1 MQALRIGDRA
11 AKARVAALVVVG
23 VVATVLVSAG
33 SSRAAA
39 PSVFASASG
48 TCTPATGSSNF
59 MTTPITGAHPD
70 VLMRVTTQA
79 GPGSVIGSETDTGE
93 PLLIFGGADTAWT
106 EYDASLSNGD
116 LATGELGCSSA
127 PSDVAYTVDFL
138 DPPLTPTLFAGSSTY
153 SPDFG
158 DTPMQAGNGLAFVAP
173 ATAHYV
179 ADLSL
184 TQGAMTVDDRKRSQI
199 FASSGRFDLGILA
212 GGIQRV
218 HLTPQDG
225 PQAKWTLSI
234 SALPVALSNLAFD
247 RQYERPTQITTAN
260 YALDGDVTLTATIL
274 NSAQQAVR
282 SLAANISVSAGSH
295 SLTWDGLDGS
305 GSPVADGS
313 YTLAISY
320 TDAAGNSGGGQASIV
335 VDGTPP
341 SASVVSP
348 SSLPRT
354 HGLVIQVADNLSGL
368 KSASLSVDGAKV
380 QTLGPGQAQF
390 TYIPSGSWRYGAH
403 SFSVS
408 ATDNAGNV
416 ASNGGR
422 FTVPAPPARV
432 YTPNC
437 VGKPRFKPRS
447 IILACADD
455 GLLVT
460 KIHWT
465 RWTRQIATG
474 VGVYNWN
481 DCKPSCV
488 AGHFHARAGARLKLY
503 SVARCRSKGF
513 LEFTHLRLT
522 PPRSLRARPSTWSL
536 SCRRR

>member
-1 MQALRIGDRA
+1 MQALRVGDRA
-11 AKARVAALVVVG
+11 VKARVAAIVVVG
-23 VVATVLVSAG
+23 VLASTLALAG
-33 SSRAAA
+33 SSQAAA

-48 TCTPATGSSNF
+48 TCLAGSNDVF
-59 MTTPITGAHPD
+59 TTARINGNHTSPLVRLSA
-70 VLMRVTTQA
+70 QA
-79 GPGSVIGSETDTGE
+79 GPGFFDFFNGFYDQVTS
-93 PLLIFGGADTAWT
+93 FGGPDTLWTYYQGSLSDGDTA
-106 EYDASLSNGD
+106 S
-116 LATGELGCSSA
+116 GEVDCPSA
-127 PSDVAYTVDFL
+127 ASDVAYTVDFL
-138 DPPLTPTLFAGSSTY
+138 DIPTTPTQFSGAITLSS
-153 SPDFG
+153 SADPDNPPNNSLEFI
-158 DTPMQAGNGLAFVAP
+158 AP
-173 ATAHYV
+173 AAAHYV

-184 TQGAMTVDDRKRSQI
+184 AQGAITLGDGALNQT
-199 FASSGRFDLGILA
+199 FASSGRFDLGVLNRA
-212 GGIQRV
+212 T
-218 HLTPQDG
+218 HTLSLTPQDG
-225 PQAKWTLSI
+225 PQAKWSLSI
-234 SALPVALSNLAFD
+234 HALPVALSSLAFD
-247 RQYERPTQITTAN
+247 RQYERPTQITTAA
-260 YALDGDVTLTATIL
+260 YALDGDVTLTAAIL
-274 NSAQQAVR
+274 NSAQQPVR
-282 SLAANISVSAGSH
+282 SLATNASVSAGSH

-305 GSPVADGS
+305 GSPVPDGS
-313 YTLAISY
+313 YTLAMNY

-354 HGLVIQVADNLSGL
+354 LGLVIQVADNLSGL
-368 KSASLSVDGAKV
+368 KSASLSVDGTKV

-390 TYIPSGSWRYGAH
+390 TYIPSGGWRSGAH

-432 YTPNC
+432 YAPNC

-522 PPRSLRARPSTWSL
+522 PPRSFRTRPSTWSL
-536 SCRRR
+536 SCRQR